1 MDRWNTL
8 KKGLLKIV
16 KRQDFSVII
25 IFAIMFIIAAS
36 LENNFFTPGAAVRNI
51 NAFSPLIL
59 MAMGQSIV
67 LISGG
72 VDLSCG
78 ALLSLQNCILTYV
91 MQTGQPMTGVYAI
104 IITFLVSVGIG
115 VLNGVGVGVFRI
127 PPIVVTF
134 ATSFMCLG
142 IALFIRPT
150 PGGQVTNWFQ
160 IFYNPSLVE
169 GIPGW
174 IAAAGKY
181 FSPAMFLVLGAC
193 GIWFLVS
200 KTKTGRYIYAVGS
213 NRDNAYASGINTAEI
228 QIKAYVLNAMFIML
242 AGLFF
247 SAQNLSGDAR
257 MGDPLTLRA
266 IASAV
271 VGGVALTGGRGN
283 VYFAIMGALTMSFV
297 NKVIYFAN
305 VPTAYQ
311 TLAGGVIILLAIST
325 STIYAIAGKRM
336 SVVARD

>member
-1 MDRWNTL
+1 MTGMDMMKT
-8 KKGLLKIV
+8 GLLKIV
-16 KRQDFSVII
+16 KRQDFSVIV
-25 IFAIMFIIAAS
+25 IFSVMFIIAAS
-36 LENNFFTPGAAVRNI
+36 LENNFFTPGAVTRNI

-91 MQTGQPMTGVYAI
+91 MQSDQPITGVYAI
-104 IITFLVSVGIG
+104 IITFLVSVGVG

-127 PPIVVTF
+127 PSIVVTF

-150 PGGQVTNWFQ
+150 PGGQVTKWFQ
-160 IFYNPSLVE
+160 VFYNPSLVE
-169 GIPGW
+169 GMPDW
-174 IAAAGKY
+174 ISAGR
-181 FSPAMFLVLGAC
+181 FFPPALFLVLGAC
-193 GIWFLVS
+193 GLWFLVS

-213 NRDNAYASGINTAEI
+213 NRDNAYASGINTAGI
-228 QIKAYVLNAMFIML
+228 QIKAYVLNAVFIML

-257 MGDPLTLRA
+257 MGDPMTLRA

-311 TLAGGVIILLAIST
+311 TLAGGIIILLAIST
-325 STIYAIAGKRM
+325 STIYAVAGKRM
-336 SVVARD
+336 SVKARD

>member
-1 MDRWNTL
+1 MERVNTL
-8 KKGLLKIV
+8 KTGLLKIV
-16 KRQDFSVII
+16 KRKDFSVII

-36 LENNFFTPGAAVRNI
+36 LENNFFTSGAIVRNI

-59 MAMGQSIV
+59 MAMGQAIV
-67 LISGG
+67 LITGG

-78 ALLSLQNCILTYV
+78 ALLSLQNCVLTYV
-91 MQTGQPMTGVYAI
+91 MQADQPVTGIYAL
-104 IITFLVSVGIG
+104 IITFLISVGVG

-160 IFYNPSLVE
+160 FFYNPSLVQGMPE
-169 GIPGW
+169 G
-174 IAAAGKY
+174 IAAAGKV
-181 FSPAMFLVLGAC
+181 FSPALFLVLGAC
-193 GIWFLVS
+193 GLWFLVS
-200 KTKTGRYIYAVGS
+200 KTKTGRYMYAVGS

-228 QIKAYVLNAMFIML
+228 QIKAYVLNAIFIML
-242 AGLFF
+242 AGIFF

-257 MGDPLTLRA
+257 MGDPMTLRA

-311 TLAGGVIILLAIST
+311 TFAGGVIILLAIST
-325 STIYAIAGKRM
+325 STIYTIAGKRM
-336 SVVARD
+336 AAGARD